1 MVWTLLTCVSA
12 LVLSTCVTH
21 ARVIEFEVT
30 SRQAPT
36 FDGRSFG
43 SVGAYEKI
51 IGRAKIALRPDDPN
65 NAGIVDIDRAPRN
78 ASGEVE
84 VTTTV
89 YILKATDASKA
100 NGKLF
105 YDVLNRGRK
114 LGLELMN
121 DAPPSNDPTA
131 SADAGNGFLMQQGYT
146 IVWSGWQG
154 DVATA
159 NALLGLEVP
168 SLPGVTGSS
177 REEFVFDHTKSPVT
191 ADLSYPAADPDPSKA
206 TLTVRAREG
215 TERAK
220 PADLSFRFVSPTQ
233 IEITRP
239 SGFDAGAIYEFIYTA
254 KESKVHGVSFAA
266 TRDVV
271 SFLRHEA
278 VAPNGG
284 ANPLAVNGQAPI
296 RQAYALGISQS
307 GRFLRDFLYQGF
319 NTDEAGRRVFDGLI
333 PHIAG
338 SRKTYI
344 NYRFAQPGRYSRDHE
359 DHLYPG
365 DQFPFTYGVTTDPL
379 TGQTDGILKRCLST
393 NNCPKV
399 MQTDT
404 DTENFQARVS
414 LVATDPSGK
423 HLDLPENVRA
433 YLLAGLSHFVPASA
447 KSAGTPTCQLPSNPL
462 HAGGPMRALLLS
474 LDAWVTEG
482 KEPPSSRYPSVKDDS
497 LIPPKQASYVGLPGL
512 KYEGE
517 YNEKPLVDYASVPP
531 KAGPEYPVSIAKV
544 DTDGHAIAAIRLP
557 AVAAPTATYLGWNLR
572 RSGFAEGAVCGLTGS
587 VIPLAKTK
595 AEREQANDPRPSL
608 EERYPTHADYVA
620 AVRGAASRLVSE
632 RLLLP
637 EDADRYVKEAEAA
650 DIGRPRAQ

>member
-1 MVWTLLTCVSA
+1 MLRTLLTCVST
-12 LVLSTCVTH
+12 LVLSTCVAH

-30 SRQAPT
+30 TRQAPT

-43 SVGAYEKI
+43 SVGVYEKI
-51 IGRAKIALRPDDPN
+51 IGRAKIALRPDDAH

-89 YILKATDASKA
+89 YILKPSDTSKA

-121 DAPPSNDPTA
+121 DAPASNDPTA

-154 DVATA
+154 DVTTA

-168 SLPGVTGSS
+168 SVPGVTGTS
-177 REEFVFDHTKSPVT
+177 REEFVFDHTKNPVT
-191 ADLSYPAADPDPSKA
+191 ADLSYPAADLDPSQA
-206 TLTVRAREG
+206 TLTVRARESN
-215 TERAK
+215 ERAK

-239 SGFDAGAIYEFIYTA
+239 SGFDAGAIYEFIYPA
-254 KESKVHGVSFAA
+254 KETKVHGVSFAA

-278 VAPNGG
+278 AASNGG
-284 ANPLAVNGQAPI
+284 ANPLAVNGQLPI

-307 GRFLRDFLYQGF
+307 GRFLRDLLYQGF

-365 DQFPFTYGVTTDPL
+365 DQFPFTYAVTTDPL
-379 TGQTDGILKRCLST
+379 TGQTDGILKRCLSS

-404 DTENFQARVS
+404 DTENFQARIS

-433 YLLAGLSHFVPASA
+433 YLLAGLPHFVPVSA

-474 LDAWVTEG
+474 LDAWVAEG
-482 KEPPSSRYPSVKDDS
+482 KEPPPSRYPSVKDDT
-497 LIPPKQASYVGLPGL
+497 LVPPKQAGYVGLPGL
-512 KYEGE
+512 RYEGE
-517 YNEKPLVDYASVPP
+517 YNAKPVVDYASVPP
-531 KAGPEYPVSIAKV
+531 KTGPEYPVTIAKV
-544 DTDGHAIAAIRLP
+544 DADGHAIAAIRLP

-572 RSGFAEGAVCGLTGS
+572 KSGFAEGAVCGLTGS

-595 AEREQANDPRPSL
+595 AEREQAHDPRPSL
-608 EERYPTHADYVA
+608 EERYPTHADYIA
-620 AVRGAASRLVSE
+620 AVRGSANRLVSE

-637 EDADRYVKEAEAA
+637 EDADRYVKEAVAA

>member
-1 MVWTLLTCVSA
+1 MVRTLLTCVSA
-12 LVLSTCVTH
+12 IVLSTCVAH

-30 SRQAPT
+30 TRQAPT

-43 SVGAYEKI
+43 SVGVYEKI
-51 IGRAKIALRPDDPN
+51 IGRAKIALRPDDAH
-65 NAGIVDIDRAPRN
+65 NAGIIDIDRAPRN
-78 ASGEVE
+78 ASGDVE

-89 YILKATDASKA
+89 YILKPSDTSKA

-121 DAPPSNDPTA
+121 DAPASNDPTA

-168 SLPGVTGSS
+168 SVAGVTGTS
-177 REEFVFDHTKSPVT
+177 REEFVFDHTKNPVT
-191 ADLSYPAADPDPSKA
+191 ADLSYPAADLDPSKA
-206 TLTVRAREG
+206 TLTVRAREIN
-215 TERAK
+215 ERAK

-239 SGFDAGAIYEFIYTA
+239 SGFEAGAIYEFIYPA
-254 KESKVHGVSFAA
+254 KETKVHGVSFAA

-271 SFLRHEA
+271 SFLRHEV

-284 ANPLAVNGQAPI
+284 ANPLAVNGQLPI

-307 GRFLRDFLYQGF
+307 GRFLRDLLYQGF
-319 NTDEAGRRVFDGLI
+319 NTDEAGRQVFDGLI

-338 SRKTYI
+338 SRRTYI

-365 DQFPFTYGVTTDPL
+365 DQFPFTYAVTMDPL

-404 DTENFQARVS
+404 DTENFQARIS

-433 YLLAGLSHFVPASA
+433 YLLAGVSHFVPATA

-474 LDAWVTEG
+474 LDAWVAEG
-482 KEPPSSRYPSVKDDS
+482 KEPPPSRYPSVKDDS
-497 LIPPKQASYVGLPGL
+497 LIPPKQAGYVGLPGL

-517 YNEKPLVDYASVPP
+517 YNEKPVVDYASVPP
-531 KAGPEYPVSIAKV
+531 KIGPEYPVSIAKV

-557 AVAAPTATYLGWNLR
+557 SVAAPTATYLGWNLR
-572 RSGFAEGAVCGLTGS
+572 KSGFAEGAICGLTGS

-595 AEREQANDPRPSL
+595 AEREQAHDPRPSV

-620 AVRGAASRLVSE
+620 AVHGSANRLVSE

-637 EDADRYVKEAEAA
+637 EDADRYVKEAEAT
-650 DIGRPRAQ
+650 DIGRMRAQ

>member
-1 MVWTLLTCVSA
+1 MVRILLTCVST
-12 LVLSTCVTH
+12 LVLSTCVAH
-21 ARVIEFEVT
+21 ARVVEFEVT

-51 IGRAKIALRPDDPN
+51 TGKAKIALKPDDPRN
-65 NAGIVDIDRAPRN
+65 TGIVDINLVPRN
-78 ASGEVE
+78 ATGEVE

-89 YILKATDASKA
+89 YILKPLDATKAS
-100 NGKLF
+100 GKLF

-121 DAPPSNDPTA
+121 DAPTSNDPTA

-159 NALLGLEVP
+159 NALLGLDVP
-168 SLPGVTGSS
+168 SVPGMTGTS
-177 REEFVFDHTKSPVT
+177 REEFVFDHTKNPIT
-191 ADLSYPAADPDPSKA
+191 ADLSYPAAELDPAKA
-206 TLTVRAREG
+206 ILTVRARAG
-215 TERAK
+215 DERAT
-220 PADLSFRFVSPTQ
+220 PADLSFKFVIPTQ

-239 SGFDAGAIYEFIYTA
+239 SGFDAGAIYEFIYSA
-254 KESKVHGVSFAA
+254 KESKVHGLSFAV

-271 SFLRHEA
+271 SFLRHESA
-278 VAPNGG
+278 AANGG
-284 ANPLAVNGQAPI
+284 ANPLAADGQTTI

-307 GRFLRDFLYQGF
+307 GRFLRDMLYQGF
-319 NTDEAGRRVFDGLI
+319 NTDEVGRRVFDGLI

-365 DQFPFTYGVTTDPL
+365 DQFPFSYAVTKDPL
-379 TGQTDGILKRCLST
+379 TGQTDGILKQCLST
-393 NNCPKV
+393 NDCPKV
-399 MQTDT
+399 IHTDT
-404 DTENFQARVS
+404 DTENFQARIS
-414 LVATDPSGK
+414 LVSTDPSGK
-423 HLDLPENVRA
+423 NLDLPENVRA

-462 HAGGPMRALLLS
+462 HAGGPLRALLLS

-482 KEPPSSRYPSVKDDS
+482 KEPPLSRYPSVKDQT
-497 LIPPKQASYVGLPGL
+497 LVPPKEAGYSGLPGL
-512 KYEGE
+512 RYQGE
-517 YNEKPLVDYASVPP
+517 YNEKPIVDYASMPP
-531 KAGPEYPVSIAKV
+531 KPGSEYPVSVAKV
-544 DTDGHAIAAIRLP
+544 DADAHAIAAIRLP
-557 AVAAPTATYLGWNLR
+557 AIAAPTATYLGWNLR
-572 RSGFAEGAVCGLTGS
+572 KSGFAEGALCGLTGS

-595 AEREQANDPRPSL
+595 AEREQSHDF
-608 EERYPTHADYVA
+608 
-620 AVRGAASRLVSE
+620 VRRSKSDTQPMRIT
-632 RLLLP
+632 LLP
-637 EDADRYVKEAEAA
+637 FVV
-650 DIGRPRAQ
+650 RPIAS